1 MTGTSVD
8 RSDDTLVTCFFK
20 GTPAPSGP
28 GKDPPKPVRTVSSP
42 IPPPRFSAVSVA
54 LRLSGRRIVLH
65 GGSSFVLGRQRN
77 CDIVSPQ
84 AAKEDEA
91 ARRRS
96 LKVSRRHCVILRTDL
111 GWCVRDGEGDG
122 RSSFGTWWNGE
133 AVSAPVVFGTA
144 PGMLSLGG
152 PSAVDSVAFDV
163 RAMGASLFLSLRPD
177 AAECHVLLGG
187 ETPLDVADAHLAGY
201 YTFFADGTFRWR
213 RGGDRGVFV
222 PGTRVPGI
230 ADDFWV
236 E

>member
-28 GKDPPKPVRTVSSP
+28 DKEPPPSVRVMPSP
-42 IPPPRFSAVSVA
+42 ISPPRFSTASVA

-65 GGSSFVLGRQRN
+65 GGSSFALGRQRD

-84 AAKEDEA
+84 AAKGDEA

-163 RAMGASLFLSLRPD
+163 RATGASLLLSLRPD
-177 AAECHVLLGG
+177 AAECHMLLGG
-187 ETPLDVADAHLAGY
+187 ETQLDVADAHLAGFF
-201 YTFFADGTFRWR
+201 TFFADGVFHWH

-222 PGTRVPGI
+222 PGTHVSGV

>member
-1 MTGTSVD
+1 MTETPAD

-20 GTPAPSGP
+20 DAPVPCGSDKVSPTSMQTAPS
-28 GKDPPKPVRTVSSP
+28 PVPS
-42 IPPPRFSAVSVA
+42 PRFSALSVV

-77 CDIVSPQ
+77 CDIVSPR
-84 AAKEDEA
+84 AAKGDDA
-91 ARRRS
+91 ARRRT
-96 LKVSRRHCVILRTDL
+96 LKVSRRHCVIFRTGL

-133 AVSAPVVFGTA
+133 AVSAPVIFGTA

-163 RAMGASLFLSLRPD
+163 CVTGASLLLALRPD
-177 AAECHVLLGG
+177 AAESHVLLGG
-187 ETPLDVADAHLAGY
+187 ETPLDVADAHLAGFI
-201 YTFFADGTFRWR
+201 TFFADGAFHWR
-213 RGGDRGVFV
+213 RSGDRGVFV
-222 PGTRVPGI
+222 PGTRVSGI
-230 ADDFWV
+230 AGDFWV

>member
-1 MTGTSVD
+1 MTEVSAG

-20 GTPAPSGP
+20 GSPCRGEMVEDLPRPAHRAYS
-28 GKDPPKPVRTVSSP
+28 PVPLRNFP
-42 IPPPRFSAVSVA
+42 AVSVA

-65 GGSSFVLGRQRN
+65 GGSSFVLGRQRD

-84 AAKEDEA
+84 AEKGDDP

-96 LKVSRRHCVILRTDL
+96 LKVSRRHCVIFRADS
-111 GWCVRDGEGDG
+111 GWSVRDGEGAR

-133 AVSAPVVFGTA
+133 AVSSSLSLGPVSGI
-144 PGMLSLGG
+144 LSLGG

-163 RAMGASLFLSLRPD
+163 RVAGVSLLLSLRPD
-177 AAECHVLLGG
+177 AVENHLLLGG
-187 ETPLDVADAHLAGY
+187 ETLLDVADARLSGFC
-201 YTFFADGTFRWR
+201 TFFADGVFHWR
-213 RGGDRGVFV
+213 RGRDQGVFV
-222 PGTRVPGI
+222 PGTHVPGA

>member
-1 MTGTSVD
+1 MTETFVD

-20 GTPAPSGP
+20 GAPAPCGP
-28 GKDPPKPVRTVSSP
+28 GKDFPASERVAPSP
-42 IPPPRFSAVSVA
+42 ISPPRFSAVSVA

-84 AAKEDEA
+84 AAKGDDA

-96 LKVSRRHCVILRTDL
+96 LKVSRRHCVILRSDL

-133 AVSAPVVFGTA
+133 AVFAPVVFGTA

-163 RAMGASLFLSLRPD
+163 RVTGASLMLSVRPD

-187 ETPLDVADAHLAGY
+187 ETQLDVADARLAGFF
-201 YTFFADGTFRWR
+201 TSFADGSFRWR
-213 RGGDRGVFV
+213 RNGDRGVFV

>member
-1 MTGTSVD
+1 MTEIFAD

-20 GTPAPSGP
+20 GPPAPCGSGTE
-28 GKDPPKPVRTVSSP
+28 PPTPVRPTSSP
-42 IPPPRFSAVSVA
+42 IPHPRFSVASVS
-54 LRLSGRRIVLH
+54 LRLLGRRIVLH
-65 GGSSFVLGRQRN
+65 SGYSFVLGRQRT

-84 AAKEDEA
+84 AAKGDDA

-96 LKVSRRHCVILRTDL
+96 LKVSRRHCMILRTDS

-133 AVSAPVVFGTA
+133 ILSAPVAFGTV

-163 RAMGASLFLSLRPD
+163 CVTGASLLLALRPD
-177 AAECHVLLGG
+177 AAESHVLLGG
-187 ETPLDVADAHLAGY
+187 ETPLDVADAQLAGFF
-201 YTFFADGTFRWR
+201 TFFADGAFHWH
-213 RGGDRGVFV
+213 RGSDRGVFV
-222 PGTRVPGI
+222 PGTRLSGI
-230 ADDFWV
+230 AGDFWV